1 MATFRWQVFL
11 ANLNP
16 VIAARPTFMWLV
28 FLILTP
34 GCSNNTDL
42 NNREKSRSGFDSE
55 KKINDWV
62 AMWNSYD
69 LSRVEKLF
77 LTDST
82 VTYFSSEKE
91 GLIKGIEAVIEH
103 HKGFGFVEGGK
114 AQPNKLWL
122 EDVHT
127 TVRSNVAVVSGIW
140 YFLNQSEGEDQTS
153 KGPFTAI
160 YVQDENEYRIAHMH
174 FANY

>member
-1 MATFRWQVFL
+1 MNVT
-11 ANLNP
+11 
-16 VIAARPTFMWLV
+16 RPTFLLVV
-28 FLILTP
+28 FLFLIT
-34 GCSNNTDL
+34 GCTNSPDL
-42 NNREKSRSGFDSE
+42 NNGEKSSSDFDS
-55 KKINDWV
+55 KKQINVWV

-69 LSRVEKLF
+69 LSQVENLF

-114 AQPNKLWL
+114 VQPNKLWV
-122 EDVHT
+122 EGVHT

-140 YFLNQSEGEDQTS
+140 YFLDKSEGEDQTS

-160 YVQDENEYRIAHMH
+160 YVLDQNEYRIAHMH

>member
-1 MATFRWQVFL
+1 MKAV
-11 ANLNP
+11 
-16 VIAARPTFMWLV
+16 RPTFIWLV
-28 FLILTP
+28 FLFLVK
-34 GCSNNTDL
+34 GCSSNADL
-42 NNREKSRSGFDSE
+42 NNGGKSNSDFDTEKQM
-55 KKINDWV
+55 NNWV

-82 VTYFSSEKE
+82 VTYFSSERE

-103 HKGFGFVEGGK
+103 HRGFGFVEGGK
-114 AQPNKLWL
+114 AQPNKLWV

-127 TVRSNVAVVSGIW
+127 TVRLNVAVVSGIW
-140 YFLNQSEGEDQTS
+140 YFLNQSDGEDQTS

-174 FANY
+174 FSNY